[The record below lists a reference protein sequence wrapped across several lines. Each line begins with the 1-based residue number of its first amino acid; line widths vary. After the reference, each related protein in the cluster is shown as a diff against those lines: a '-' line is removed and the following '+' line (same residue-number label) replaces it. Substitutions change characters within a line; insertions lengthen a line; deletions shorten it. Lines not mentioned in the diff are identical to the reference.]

1 MIALGPG
8 GEVLHWGAGVEVAA
22 AALEPPL
29 ARGQLDVPLRARL
42 LNERA
47 RGWRGRESVV
57 ASRRLPA
64 FAWDDASRGAASAR
78 AITVTARAGDVVV
91 RTEIEHSPSGVSR
104 LRHTISAD
112 ERLELHRLAI
122 ALPIP
127 PVATEVLDLTGR
139 WCRERAPQRRELTLG
154 TWLREMRRGR
164 TGFDTPLML
173 VAGTPGFGWR
183 SGEVWGIH
191 LGWSGDAAYW
201 AERLPDGHA
210 TLAAAELLEPGEVVL
225 GEAAPAA
232 AGEAAPSAPAAAGEA
247 APSAPAAAGGAAP
260 SGPAAAGEAAPSAPA
275 AAGAYTTPWLYA
287 AYSDRG
293 LDGLSA
299 AFHAYLRARPNHP
312 KPPRPVVLNTWEA
325 VYFEHDL
332 ERLTRLAETA
342 AQAGVERFVLD
353 DGWFRHRR
361 DDTAGLGDWY
371 VDPDVWPE
379 GLTPL
384 IERVRGLGMRFGLWV
399 EPEMVNPDS
408 DLARAHPDWIL
419 NPNGP
424 TWRGQHVLDVANDDC
439 RAYLLERLDALLTEN
454 DIAYLKWDHNRDL
467 VDSPVHA
474 QTLAVYAL
482 LDELRAR
489 HPEVEIESCSSG
501 GARVD
506 LGILERTDR
515 VWASDTNDALERQHI
530 QRWTQLLLPPELIG
544 SHVGPPRAHTTHR
557 TQDLSFR
564 VATALF
570 GHFGFEWDITEAPD
584 LTEAVELYKRFRE
597 LIRTGELVRADHP
610 DPSAYVHGV
619 VGPDEALFAFVQLTT
634 SALETPGPVRL
645 PGLTGPVTVT
655 ALNEPAYAHIAPPA
669 WMAEGLAT
677 TGEALAKVGLQM
689 PVMHPEQALLLELKR
704 GQTLFR

>member
-8 GEVLHWGAGVEVAA
+8 GEVLHWGAEVDVSAL
-22 AALEPPL
+22 ALEPPV
-29 ARGQLDVPLRARL
+29 ARAALDVPVRARL
-42 LNERA
+42 LDERA
-47 RGWRGRESVV
+47 RGWRGRESVIG
-57 ASRRLPA
+57 SRRLPA
-64 FAWDDASRGAASAR
+64 FEWDGL
-78 AITVTARAGDVVV
+78 TARAGDVAV

-104 LRHTISAD
+104 LRHTITAV
-112 ERLELHRLAI
+112 EPFELHRLAI
-122 ALPIP
+122 SLPIP
-127 PVATEVLDLTGR
+127 PVATEVLDLTGH

-154 TWLREMRRGR
+154 TWLREQRRGR

-173 VAGTPGFGWR
+173 VSGTPGFGWR

-191 LGWSGDAAYW
+191 LGWSGDSAYW
-201 AERLPDGHA
+201 AERLPDGQG
-210 TLAAAELLEPGEVVL
+210 TLAAAELLQPGEVV
-225 GEAAPAA
+225 
-232 AGEAAPSAPAAAGEA
+232 AGE
-247 APSAPAAAGGAAP
+247 
-260 SGPAAAGEAAPSAPA
+260 
-275 AAGAYTTPWLYA
+275 YTTPWLYA

-299 AFHAYLRARPNHP
+299 AFHAYLRARPAHP

-325 VYFEHDL
+325 VYFDHDL
-332 ERLTRLAETA
+332 DRLTRLAETA
-342 AQAGVERFVLD
+342 AAAGVERFVLD

-371 VDPDVWPE
+371 VDADVWPE

-384 IERVRGLGMRFGLWV
+384 IDRVGGLGMQFGLWV

-408 DLARAHPDWIL
+408 DLARAHPDWVL
-419 NPNGP
+419 NPAGP
-424 TWRGQHVLDVANDDC
+424 TWRGQHVLDVANGDC
-439 RAYLLERLDALLTEN
+439 RAYLLERLDALLTEYE
-454 DIAYLKWDHNRDL
+454 IAYLKWDHNRDL

-489 HPEVEIESCSSG
+489 HPGVEIESCSSG

-557 TQDLSFR
+557 TQDLGFR

-584 LTEAVELYKRFRE
+584 LRDAVELYKRHRE
-597 LIRTGELVRADHP
+597 LIHTGELVRADHP
-610 DPSAYVHGV
+610 DPSVYVHGV
-619 VGPDEALFAFVQLTT
+619 VGEAEAIFAFVQLTT

-645 PGLTGPVTVT
+645 PGLTGPVRVTV
-655 ALNEPAYAHIAPPA
+655 LNSPAFAHKDPPP
-669 WMAEGLAT
+669 WLADGVDT
-677 TGEALAKVGLQM
+677 TGEALAKAGLQM
-689 PVMHPEQALLLELKR
+689 PVLHPEQALLLHVQR
-704 GQTLFR
+704 GDSP

>member
-8 GEVLHWGAGVEVAA
+8 GEVLHWGAEVELSERALAPPVARA
-22 AALEPPL
+22 A
-29 ARGQLDVPLRARL
+29 LDVPVRVRL
-42 LNERA
+42 LGERA
-47 RGWRGRESVV
+47 RGWRGREGLVG
-57 ASRRLPA
+57 SRRLPA
-64 FAWDDASRGAASAR
+64 FEWDGL
-78 AITVTARAGDVVV
+78 TGRAGDVTV
-91 RTEIEHSPSGVSR
+91 RTEIEHSRSGVSR
-104 LRHTISAD
+104 LRHTISAA
-112 ERLELHRLAI
+112 EPFELHRLAI

-127 PVATEVLDLTGR
+127 PVATEVLDLTGH
-139 WCRERAPQRRELTLG
+139 WCRERSPQRRELTQG

-164 TGFDTPLML
+164 TGFDTPLMM

-191 LGWSGDAAYW
+191 LGWSGDSAYW
-201 AERLPDGHA
+201 AERLSDGHA
-210 TLAAAELLEPGEVVL
+210 TLAAAELLQPGEVVL
-225 GEAAPAA
+225 GE
-232 AGEAAPSAPAAAGEA
+232 
-247 APSAPAAAGGAAP
+247 
-260 SGPAAAGEAAPSAPA
+260 
-275 AAGAYTTPWLYA
+275 YTTPWLYA

-299 AFHAYLRARPNHP
+299 AFHSYLRARPSHP

-325 VYFEHDL
+325 VYFDHDL
-332 ERLTRLAETA
+332 DRLTRLAETA
-342 AQAGVERFVLD
+342 AAAGIERFVLD

-371 VDPDVWPE
+371 VDPDVWPD

-384 IERVRGLGMRFGLWV
+384 IERVRGLGMQFGLWV

-408 DLARAHPDWIL
+408 DLARAHRDWIL
-419 NPNGP
+419 NPGGP
-424 TWRGQHVLDVANDDC
+424 TWRGQQVLDVANPDC
-439 RAYLLERLDALLTEN
+439 RAYLLERLDALLTEYE
-454 DIAYLKWDHNRDL
+454 IGYLKWDHNRDL

-482 LDELRAR
+482 LDELRER
-489 HPEVEIESCSSG
+489 HPGVEIESCSSG

-557 TQDLSFR
+557 TQDLGFR

-584 LTEAVELYKRFRE
+584 LRDAVALYKCHRD
-597 LIRTGELVRADHP
+597 LICSGELVRADHP

-619 VGPDEALFAFVQLTT
+619 VGDGEAIFAFVQLTT

-645 PGLTGPVTVT
+645 PGVHGPVIVT
-655 ALNEPAYAHIAPPA
+655 ALNEPSFAHKEPPP
-669 WMAEGLAT
+669 WLAEGLTT

-689 PVMHPEQALLLELKR
+689 PVLHPEQALLLQLKGVR
-704 GQTLFR
+704 HL

>member
-8 GEVLHWGAGVEVAA
+8 GEVLHWGASVDVPALG
-22 AALEPPL
+22 LEPPL
-29 ARGQLDVPLRARL
+29 ARGQLDVPVRARL

-47 RGWRGRESVV
+47 RGWRGRESVIG
-57 ASRRLPA
+57 SRRLPA
-64 FAWDDASRGAASAR
+64 FEWDGL
-78 AITVTARAGDVVV
+78 VARAGDVAV
-91 RTEIEHSPSGVSR
+91 RAEIEHHPSGVSR
-104 LRHTISAD
+104 LRHTITAD

-127 PVATEVLDLTGR
+127 RVATEVLDLTGR
-139 WCRERAPQRRELTLG
+139 WCRERAPQRRELQLG

-191 LGWSGDAAYW
+191 LGWSGDSAYW
-201 AERLPDGHA
+201 AERLPDGHG

-225 GEAAPAA
+225 GE
-232 AGEAAPSAPAAAGEA
+232 
-247 APSAPAAAGGAAP
+247 
-260 SGPAAAGEAAPSAPA
+260 
-275 AAGAYTTPWLYA
+275 YTTPWLYA

-299 AFHAYLRARPNHP
+299 AFHSYLRARPNHP

-325 VYFEHDL
+325 VYFDHDL
-332 ERLTRLAETA
+332 DRLTRLAETA

-361 DDTAGLGDWY
+361 TDNAGLGDWY
-371 VDPDVWPE
+371 VDEDVWPD
-379 GLTPL
+379 GLNPL
-384 IERVRGLGMRFGLWV
+384 IERVRGLGMQFGLWV

-408 DLARAHPDWIL
+408 DLARAHPDWVL
-419 NPNGP
+419 NPGGP
-424 TWRGQHVLDVANDDC
+424 TWRTQHVLDIANPDAF
-439 RAYLLERLDALLTEN
+439 AYIRDRLDALLTEY

-474 QTLAVYAL
+474 QTLAAYAL

-489 HPEVEIESCSSG
+489 HPGVEIESCSSG

-557 TQDLSFR
+557 TQDLGFR

-584 LTEAVELYKRFRE
+584 LSDAVALYKRFRE
-597 LIRTGELVRADHP
+597 LIHTGELVRADHP

-619 VGPDEALFAFVQLTT
+619 VGPAEAIFAFVQLTT

-655 ALNEPAYAHIAPPA
+655 ALNAPATAHIAPPP
-669 WMAEGLAT
+669 WMPELTT
-677 TGEALAKVGLQM
+677 TGEALEKVGLQM
-689 PVMHPEQALLLELKR
+689 PVLHPEQALLLHIALR
-704 GQTLFR
+704 SRSTV

>member
-8 GEVLHWGAGVEVAA
+8 GEVLHWGADADVSAL
-22 AALEPPL
+22 ALEPPL
-29 ARGQLDVPLRARL
+29 ARGQLALPMRARL

-47 RGWRGRESVV
+47 RGWRGRESVIG
-57 ASRRLPA
+57 SRRLPA
-64 FAWDDASRGAASAR
+64 FEWDGL
-78 AITVTARAGDVVV
+78 TARAGDVVV
-91 RTEIEHSPSGVSR
+91 RTDIEHSPSGVSR
-104 LRHTISAD
+104 LRHTITAD
-112 ERLELHRLAI
+112 TPLELHRLAI

-139 WCRERAPQRRELTLG
+139 WCRERAPQRRDLTLG

-191 LGWSGDAAYW
+191 FGWSGDSAYW
-201 AERLPDGHA
+201 AERLPDGHG

-225 GEAAPAA
+225 GHADVP
-232 AGEAAPSAPAAAGEA
+232 
-247 APSAPAAAGGAAP
+247 
-260 SGPAAAGEAAPSAPA
+260 GP
-275 AAGAYTTPWLYA
+275 GAYTTPWLYA

-299 AFHAYLRARPNHP
+299 AFHSYLRARPSHP
-312 KPPRPVVLNTWEA
+312 SRPRPVVLNTWEA
-325 VYFEHDL
+325 VYFDHDL

-342 AQAGVERFVLD
+342 AAAGVERFVLD

-371 VDPDVWPE
+371 VDTAVWPD

-419 NPNGP
+419 NPDGP
-424 TWRGQHVLDVANDDC
+424 AWRGQHVLDVANDDC

-454 DIAYLKWDHNRDL
+454 EIAYLKWDHNRDL

-489 HPEVEIESCSSG
+489 HPGVEIESCSSG

-530 QRWTQLLLPPELIG
+530 QRWTQLLLPPELVG

-570 GHFGFEWDITEAPD
+570 GHFGFEWDITEAPGLSD
-584 LTEAVELYKRFRE
+584 AVELFKRYRE
-597 LIRTGELVRADHP
+597 LLHTGELVRADHP

-619 VGPDEALFAFVQLTT
+619 VGETEAIFAFVQLTT
-634 SALETPGPVRL
+634 SALETPGRVRL

-655 ALNEPAYAHIAPPA
+655 ALNTPSTAHLVPPP
-669 WMAEGLAT
+669 WMAQGLTT
-677 TGEALAKVGLQM
+677 TGEALERIGLQM
-689 PVMHPEQALLLELKR
+689 PVLHPEQALLLGVR
-704 GQTLFR
+704 RTA